1 MKQDQDIYKKYQKI
15 EKPEYF
21 QRYFM
26 AWYVLHNDAI
36 NPIDLL
42 RVKVRIYQKLG
53 ISDEEICKYQTI
65 IKRSKML
72 SFIHGGEVT
81 NKQAESIYRQM
92 PSISEMFNSEA
103 HYLDELNIKP
113 NKDE

>member
-1 MKQDQDIYKKYQKI
+1 
-15 EKPEYF
+15 
-21 QRYFM
+21 M
-26 AWYVLHNDAI
+26 AWYVLHKDAI
-36 NPIDLL
+36 NPIDVL

-72 SFIHGGEVT
+72 EFIRGG
-81 NKQAESIYRQM
+81 NISRNNAESVIRQM
-92 PSISEMFNSEA
+92 PSISEMFNSES
-103 HYLDELNIKP
+103 HYLDELNTKP